1 MSSRILPLVAAVAL
15 ALTAT
20 PSHAQK
26 AAKLTWGPAPP
37 FLPAG
42 AKFALVSGD
51 PGKSGPFEIQL
62 SMPSGYRIPPHTHPT
77 AETVTV
83 KSGHFVYGMGEKV
96 DAKAEKTMTTGQSGT
111 MPPNTAHWAH
121 AKGKTVVAVT
131 GNGPF
136 TITYVNPA
144 DDPRKAKPKAK

>member
-1 MSSRILPLVAAVAL
+1 
-15 ALTAT
+15 
-20 PSHAQK
+20 
-26 AAKLTWGPAPP
+26 
-37 FLPAG
+37 
-42 AKFALVSGD
+42 
-51 PGKSGPFEIQL
+51 
-62 SMPSGYRIPPHTHPT
+62 
-77 AETVTV
+77 V

-131 GNGPF
+131 GNAPF